1 MEKNEAEEMIKRNFE
16 SKRRALNLLLEAA
29 KLLEESE
36 REDKH
41 YGN

>member
-1 MEKNEAEEMIKRNFE
+1 MIKRNFE